1 MTLKGLKIKLLEYNI
16 RMTFQIDDEKARQKI
31 ADVKALEEEEA
42 LQKKA
47 ENLGMPYIIPY
58 SNIVEGDALNLVPE
72 EKARE
77 AKLLAYKLDGK
88 NLWLTVNDVQNETA
102 IEIIKSL
109 RAMGYN
115 VSIGLSPIKDML
127 RAFEAYKNLSKATAS
142 NIGSVDITEEAFN
155 QYVGMV
161 KTIVDVKTILND
173 TMSKKGTALS
183 HILEIILAGAIA
195 TKASDI
201 HIEPEKDDARLRF
214 RLDGMLYDVFSF
226 DHKVF
231 NLILSRIKLL
241 SGLKLN
247 VKNESQ
253 DGRLSINSGG
263 ESIEIRTSIVPGGYG
278 ESIVMRVLNPKSI
291 NVALE
296 TLGINEMLMPIIKD
310 LINRPQG
317 MILTTGPTGS
327 GKTTTL
333 YTFLK
338 TVYTPELKI
347 LTIEDP
353 IEYKLA
359 GIVQTQIDSQKNYTF
374 MEGLRAALRQDP
386 DVIMVGEIRD
396 GETARTAIDAALTGH
411 LVFST
416 LHTNNAAGAFT
427 RLIDLGVNPKVITS
441 AVTASLAQ
449 RLLRKLCVHCK
460 KETPVPNEDKETI
473 EKIVERIKSK
483 TTLDYKD
490 TVWQAV
496 GCKECNDTGY
506 KGRIGVYEAILADS
520 KIEEA
525 IRLNPSERDIK
536 KAAEPQKILDM
547 EEDGVMKAING
558 TTSLDEVKR
567 IVGFSNTN

>member
-1 MTLKGLKIKLLEYNI
+1 MIFKAFKQGFLEYNN
-16 RMTFQIDDEKARQKI
+16 RMSFQIDDEKARQKI
-31 ADVKALEEEEA
+31 ADVRALEEEEV

-47 ENLGMPYIIPY
+47 DELGMPYIIPY
-58 SNIVEGDALNLVPE
+58 PNVVEGDALKLVPE

-77 AKLLAYKLDGK
+77 AKLLPYKVDGK
-88 NLWLTVNDVQNETA
+88 NLWVLINDPNDQLA
-102 IEIIKSL
+102 MEIIKSL

-115 VSIGLSPIKDML
+115 VSIGVSPIKDML
-127 RAFEAYKNLSKATAS
+127 RCFETYQNLSKATAS

-173 TMSKKGTALS
+173 SMAKKGAALS

-226 DHKVF
+226 DHKIF
-231 NLILSRIKLL
+231 HLILSRIKLL

-247 VKNESQ
+247 VKAESQ
-253 DGRLSINSGG
+253 DGRFSINSGG

-296 TLGINEMLMPIIKD
+296 TLGINEMLLPIIKD
-310 LINRPQG
+310 LIGRPQG

-338 TVYTPELKI
+338 SVYAPELKI

-353 IEYKLA
+353 IEYKLP
-359 GIVQTQIDSQKNYTF
+359 GIVQTQIDAEKNYNF

-449 RLLRKLCVHCK
+449 RLIRRLCNNCK
-460 KETPVPNEDKETI
+460 KEIPVPKEDKEVV
-473 EKIVERIKSK
+473 EKIIERIKLK
-483 TTLDYKD
+483 TSINYKGA
-490 TVWQAV
+490 VWEAT
-496 GCKECNDTGY
+496 GCKECNNTGY
-506 KGRIGVYEAILADS
+506 KGRLGVYEAILTDS

-547 EEDGVMKAING
+547 EEDGIMKAVNG
-558 TTSLDEVKR
+558 TTSLDEIKR
-567 IVGFSNTN
+567 VVGLSNVE